1 MVTHNNINDNNVTK
15 IIMMMMTKVIV
26 MIDYRGE
33 LKNLT
38 VPPSV
43 DP

>member
-26 MIDYRGE
+26 MIDYRGY
-33 LKNLT
+33 LKNLI

-43 DP
+43 YP